1 MNKKFLSAILFGA
14 LMVSSTGT
22 FVSCKDYDDDIDNIN
37 KELTDIKSKLSD
49 LESKVTTGGA
59 YVTKIESVEGGLK
72 VSVSDGTSYNL
83 TIAGTPAGST
93 VVIDKTTGEISIDG
107 TPTGFFATTGTTPQG
122 ESTAPYVKDGFW
134 YFYDDAT
141 KAFVK
146 SEYKASGNAWAVQ
159 KGDSVVLH
167 IPNEAGVMQEITLP
181 TSSSAL
187 TALNA
192 TSSNWTSGKNIAWSK
207 AGADVTWAG
216 KKGNVTAGQL
226 LISQLGSETATVT
239 PASYDLGAQTLTLV
253 DIDGKTAPVTVT
265 ATAAEGDYVTDR
277 AASPSGKWNL
287 AIAMTDEVTAD
298 NIATA
303 FTKKVNGVDKN
314 VKYALAV
321 NGTVMTGYEYV
332 IDTQTVNESKTNTAY
347 NKDQID
353 LASKNVALGTST
365 LSLNAATAAQA
376 YDSYLTFEGASK
388 TLAEA
393 KGITVDGMNITVP
406 ATAAAAATPGL
417 SVTVNILDITGK
429 IAKNNVALTIAGA
442 SVSETETVAPVSIK
456 ISTVNSFSVDL
467 GTIFT
472 NLDANIAQNADATKT
487 TVTTADGNFF
497 ALTSTTAANGLF
509 NVAGNDKIAFK
520 KADGSAAT
528 IAERNATKAVITLK
542 MDGGTGSSYVSAAKD
557 IANIYG
563 TFNLTLTL
571 KDKQGN
577 ELKKVI
583 VPVTVSKPE
592 FDDYY
597 TANQYAGWN
606 EGVLSSVIDN
616 SGNTPAF
623 TMPTNLYTI
632 NKKADGTTGMTDA
645 QPDYVYTYK
654 KAAVDIDN
662 SEVKEAASITFDD
675 VVKDGFLKTT
685 DYKVKASK
693 EVVTVNALTNGGS
706 AEDNKISVSKEFTMK
721 LAPAFNKAKLVYY
734 TNGVAG
740 TVAAVN
746 ADGIIAPL
754 TGDGTANKPKNG
766 LALQYGDEEIAVS
779 ATAIPASE
787 SDDHKLGGYK
797 VTTGSAAT
805 GAVVVGFAKSAE
817 SAGTGVNLETGD
829 TGVKITGLNAGQG
842 GELVVTFTDYAGI
855 KTQATIEYKK

>member
-1 MNKKFLSAILFGA
+1 
-14 LMVSSTGT
+14 MVSSTGT

-192 TSSNWTSGKNIAWSK
+192 TPSNWTSGKNIAWSK

-216 KKGNVTAGQL
+216 KKGNVAAGQL
-226 LISQLGSETATVT
+226 LIGQLGSETATVT
-239 PASYDLGAQTLTLV
+239 PASYDLGAQELTLV

-347 NKDQID
+347 NKANIG
-353 LASKNVALGTST
+353 LASANVALGTST

-406 ATAAAAATPGL
+406 ATAAATPGL

-429 IAKNNVALTIAGA
+429 IAKKDVVLTIAGA

-497 ALTSTTAANGLF
+497 ALTSATSIGDGLYKVAENTA
-509 NVAGNDKIAFK
+509 IAFK
-520 KADGSAAT
+520 KADGGAAT
-528 IAERNATKAVITLK
+528 IAARNAIKAVITLNY
-542 MDGGTGSSYVSAAKD
+542 TGSKYTTAAKD
-557 IANIYG
+557 LANIYG

-571 KDKQGN
+571 KDAQGN

-606 EGVLSSVIDN
+606 EGILSSVIDN
-616 SGNTPAF
+616 SGNSPAF

-632 NKKADGTTGMTDA
+632 NKKADGTGMTDA
-645 QPDYVYTYK
+645 QPGYTYTYK
-654 KAAVDIDN
+654 KAAVDN
-662 SEVKEAASITFDD
+662 SEVKEAASITFTD

-685 DYKVKASK
+685 DYKVKANK
-693 EVVTVNALTNGGS
+693 KVVTVNALTGASN
-706 AEDNKISVSKEFTMK
+706 AAADNTISVSKEFTMK

-746 ADGIIAPL
+746 ADGIIAAL
-754 TGDGTANKPKNG
+754 TEDKTANKPKNG

-779 ATAIPASE
+779 TTAIPASA
-787 SDDHKLGGYK
+787 SASNKLGGYQ
-797 VTTGSAAT
+797 VSTADAT
-805 GAVVVGFAKSAE
+805 SGATIKVGFAKSAE
-817 SAGTGVNLETGD
+817 SAGGSVTLEAGD

>member
-192 TSSNWTSGKNIAWSK
+192 TPSNWTSGKNIAWSK

-216 KKGNVTAGQL
+216 KKGNVAAGQL
-226 LISQLGSETATVT
+226 LIGQLGSETATVT
-239 PASYDLGAQTLTLV
+239 PASYDLGAQELTLV

-347 NKDQID
+347 NKANIG
-353 LASKNVALGTST
+353 LASANVALGTST

-406 ATAAAAATPGL
+406 ATAAATPGL

-429 IAKNNVALTIAGA
+429 IAKKDVVLTIAGA

-497 ALTSTTAANGLF
+497 ALTSATSIGDGLYKVAENTA
-509 NVAGNDKIAFK
+509 IAFK
-520 KADGSAAT
+520 KADGGAAT
-528 IAERNATKAVITLK
+528 IAARNAIKAVITLNY
-542 MDGGTGSSYVSAAKD
+542 TGSKYTTAAKD
-557 IANIYG
+557 LANIYG

-571 KDKQGN
+571 KDAQGN

-606 EGVLSSVIDN
+606 EGILSSVIDN
-616 SGNTPAF
+616 SGNSPAF

-632 NKKADGTTGMTDA
+632 NKKADGTGMTDA
-645 QPDYVYTYK
+645 QPGYTYTYK
-654 KAAVDIDN
+654 KAAVDN
-662 SEVKEAASITFDD
+662 SEVKEAASITFTD

-685 DYKVKASK
+685 DYKVKANK
-693 EVVTVNALTNGGS
+693 EVVTVNALTGASN
-706 AEDNKISVSKEFTMK
+706 AEADNTISVSKEFTMK

-746 ADGIIAPL
+746 ADGIIAAL
-754 TGDGTANKPKNG
+754 TEDKTANKPKNG

-779 ATAIPASE
+779 TTAIPASA
-787 SDDHKLGGYK
+787 SASNKLGGYQ
-797 VTTGSAAT
+797 VSTADAT
-805 GAVVVGFAKSAE
+805 SGATIKVGFAKSAE
-817 SAGTGVNLETGD
+817 SAGGSVTLEAGD

>member
-1 MNKKFLSAILFGA
+1 
-14 LMVSSTGT
+14 MVSSTGT

-192 TSSNWTSGKNIAWSK
+192 TPSNWTSGKNIAWSK

-216 KKGNVTAGQL
+216 KKGNVAAGQL
-226 LISQLGSETATVT
+226 LIGQLGSETATVT
-239 PASYDLGAQTLTLV
+239 PASYDLGAQELTLV

-347 NKDQID
+347 NKANIG
-353 LASKNVALGTST
+353 LASANVALGTST

-406 ATAAAAATPGL
+406 ATAAATPGL

-429 IAKNNVALTIAGA
+429 IAKKDVVLTIAGA

-497 ALTSTTAANGLF
+497 ALTSATSIGDGLYKVAENTA
-509 NVAGNDKIAFK
+509 IAFK
-520 KADGSAAT
+520 KADGGAAT
-528 IAERNATKAVITLK
+528 IAARNAIKAVITLNY
-542 MDGGTGSSYVSAAKD
+542 TGSKYTTAAKD
-557 IANIYG
+557 LANIYG

-571 KDKQGN
+571 KDAQGN

-606 EGVLSSVIDN
+606 EGILSSVIDN
-616 SGNTPAF
+616 SGNSPAF

-632 NKKADGTTGMTDA
+632 NKKADGTGMTDA
-645 QPDYVYTYK
+645 QPGYTYTYK
-654 KAAVDIDN
+654 KAAVDN
-662 SEVKEAASITFDD
+662 SEVKEAASITFTD

-685 DYKVKASK
+685 DYKVKANK
-693 EVVTVNALTNGGS
+693 EVVTVNALTGASN
-706 AEDNKISVSKEFTMK
+706 AAADNTISVSKEFTMK

-746 ADGIIAPL
+746 ADGIIAAL
-754 TGDGTANKPKNG
+754 TEDKTANKPKNG

-779 ATAIPASE
+779 TTAIPASA
-787 SDDHKLGGYK
+787 SASNKLGGYQ
-797 VTTGSAAT
+797 VSTANAT
-805 GAVVVGFAKSAE
+805 SGATIKVGFAKSAE
-817 SAGTGVNLETGD
+817 SAGGSVTLEAGD
-829 TGVKITGLNAGQG
+829 TGVKIIGLNAGQG

>member
-22 FVSCKDYDDDIDNIN
+22 FVSCKDYDDDIDEIN

-192 TSSNWTSGKNIAWSK
+192 TPSNWTSGKNIAWSK

-226 LISQLGSETATVT
+226 LIGQLGSETATVT

-347 NKDQID
+347 NKNQIG
-353 LASKNVALGTST
+353 LASANVALGTST

-406 ATAAAAATPGL
+406 ATAAATSGL

-429 IAKNNVALTIAGA
+429 IAKKDIILTIAGA

-497 ALTSTTAANGLF
+497 ALTSATSIGDGLYKVAENTA
-509 NVAGNDKIAFK
+509 IAFK
-520 KADGSAAT
+520 KADGGAAA
-528 IAERNATKAVITLK
+528 IAARNATKAVITLK

-616 SGNTPAF
+616 STQDAPAF
-623 TMPTNLYTI
+623 IMPTNLYTI

-645 QPDYVYTYK
+645 QPGYVYTYK
-654 KAAVDIDN
+654 KATVDN
-662 SEVKEAASITFDD
+662 SEVKEAASITFND

-685 DYKVKASK
+685 DYKVKASN

-706 AEDNKISVSKEFTMK
+706 AEDNGISVSKEFTMK

-779 ATAIPASE
+779 TTAIPTSASN
-787 SDDHKLGGYK
+787 DHKLGGYE

-805 GAVVVGFAKSAE
+805 GAVVVEFAKSAE
-817 SAGTGVNLETGD
+817 SAGTGVNLEAGD
-829 TGVKITGLNAGQG
+829 TGVKIIGLNAGQG

>member
-1 MNKKFLSAILFGA
+1 
-14 LMVSSTGT
+14 MVSSTGT

-192 TSSNWTSGKNIAWSK
+192 TPSNWTSGKNIAWSK

-226 LISQLGSETATVT
+226 LIGQLGSETATVT
-239 PASYDLGAQTLTLV
+239 PASYDLGAQELTLV

-347 NKDQID
+347 NKANIG
-353 LASKNVALGTST
+353 LASANVALGTST

-406 ATAAAAATPGL
+406 ATAAATPGL

-429 IAKNNVALTIAGA
+429 IAKKDVVLTIAGA

-497 ALTSTTAANGLF
+497 ALTSATSIGDGLYKVAENTA
-509 NVAGNDKIAFK
+509 IAFK
-520 KADGSAAT
+520 KADGGAAT
-528 IAERNATKAVITLK
+528 IAARNAIKAVITLNY
-542 MDGGTGSSYVSAAKD
+542 TGSKYTTAAKD
-557 IANIYG
+557 LANIYG

-606 EGVLSSVIDN
+606 EGILSSVIDN
-616 SGNTPAF
+616 SGNSPAF

-632 NKKADGTTGMTDA
+632 NKKADGTGMTDA
-645 QPDYVYTYK
+645 QPGYTYTYK
-654 KAAVDIDN
+654 KAAVDN
-662 SEVKEAASITFDD
+662 SEVKEAASITFND

-685 DYKVKASK
+685 DYKVKASN
-693 EVVTVNALTNGGS
+693 EVVTVNALTGASN
-706 AEDNKISVSKEFTMK
+706 AAADNTISVSKEFTMK

-746 ADGIIAPL
+746 ADGIIAAL
-754 TGDGTANKPKNG
+754 TEDKTANKPKNG

-779 ATAIPASE
+779 TTAIPASA
-787 SDDHKLGGYK
+787 SASNKLGGYQ
-797 VTTGSAAT
+797 VSTADAT
-805 GAVVVGFAKSAE
+805 SGATIKVGFAKSAE
-817 SAGTGVNLETGD
+817 SAGGSVTLEAGD

>member
-1 MNKKFLSAILFGA
+1 
-14 LMVSSTGT
+14 MVSSTGT

-192 TSSNWTSGKNIAWSK
+192 TPSNWTSGKNIAWSK

-216 KKGNVTAGQL
+216 KKGNVAAGQL
-226 LISQLGSETATVT
+226 LIGQLGSETATVT
-239 PASYDLGAQTLTLV
+239 PASYDLGAQELTLV

-347 NKDQID
+347 NKANIG
-353 LASKNVALGTST
+353 LASANVALGTST

-406 ATAAAAATPGL
+406 ATAAATPGL

-429 IAKNNVALTIAGA
+429 IAKKDVVLTIAGA

-472 NLDANIAQNADATKT
+472 NLDENIAQNADTTKT

-497 ALTSTTAANGLF
+497 ALTSATSIGDGLYKVAENTA
-509 NVAGNDKIAFK
+509 IAFK
-520 KADGSAAT
+520 KADGGAAT
-528 IAERNATKAVITLK
+528 IAARNAIKAVITLNY
-542 MDGGTGSSYVSAAKD
+542 TGSKYTTAAKD
-557 IANIYG
+557 LANIYG

-571 KDKQGN
+571 KDAQGN

-606 EGVLSSVIDN
+606 EGILSSVIDN
-616 SGNTPAF
+616 SGNSPAF

-632 NKKADGTTGMTDA
+632 NKKADGTGMTDA
-645 QPDYVYTYK
+645 QPGYTYTYK
-654 KAAVDIDN
+654 KAAVDN
-662 SEVKEAASITFDD
+662 SEVKEAASITFTD

-685 DYKVKASK
+685 DYKVKANK
-693 EVVTVNALTNGGS
+693 EVVTVNALTGASN
-706 AEDNKISVSKEFTMK
+706 AAADNTISVSKEFTMK

-746 ADGIIAPL
+746 ADGIIAAL
-754 TGDGTANKPKNG
+754 TEDKTANKPKNG

-779 ATAIPASE
+779 TTAIPASA
-787 SDDHKLGGYK
+787 SASNKLGGYQ
-797 VTTGSAAT
+797 VSTADAT
-805 GAVVVGFAKSAE
+805 SGATIKVGFAKSAE
-817 SAGTGVNLETGD
+817 SAGGSVTLEAGD

>member
-192 TSSNWTSGKNIAWSK
+192 TPSNWTSGKNIAWSK

-226 LISQLGSETATVT
+226 LIGQLGSETATVT
-239 PASYDLGAQTLTLV
+239 PASYDLGAQELTLV

-347 NKDQID
+347 NKTNIG
-353 LASKNVALGTST
+353 LANANVALGTST

-388 TLAEA
+388 SLAEA

-406 ATAAAAATPGL
+406 ATAAATSGL

-429 IAKNNVALTIAGA
+429 IAKKDIILTIAGA

-509 NVAGNDKIAFK
+509 NVADNGKIAFK
-520 KADGSAAT
+520 KADGGAAS
-528 IAERNATKAVITLK
+528 IAARNATKAVITLNYA
-542 MDGGTGSSYVSAAKD
+542 GSKYTTAAKD
-557 IANIYG
+557 LANIYG

-571 KDKQGN
+571 KDAQGN

-616 SGNTPAF
+616 STQNTPAF

-632 NKKADGTTGMTDA
+632 NKKADGTGMTDA
-645 QPDYVYTYK
+645 QPGYTYTYK
-654 KAAVDIDN
+654 KADA
-662 SEVKEAASITFDD
+662 SEVKNVDAITFND
-675 VVKDGFLKTT
+675 VVKNGFLKTT
-685 DYKVKASK
+685 DYKVKANK
-693 EVVTVNALTNGGS
+693 EVVTVNALTGVSN
-706 AEDNKISVSKEFTMK
+706 AAADNTISVSKEFTMK

-746 ADGIIAPL
+746 ADGIIAAL

-779 ATAIPASE
+779 TTAIPASA
-787 SDDHKLGGYK
+787 SASNKLGGYQVSTADATSGATIK
-797 VTTGSAAT
+797 VE
-805 GAVVVGFAKSAE
+805 FAKSAE
-817 SAGTGVNLETGD
+817 SAGGSVNLESGN
-829 TGVKITGLNAGQG
+829 TGVKIADLNAGQG

>member
-192 TSSNWTSGKNIAWSK
+192 TPSNWTSGKNIAWSK

-216 KKGNVTAGQL
+216 KKGNVAAGQL
-226 LISQLGSETATVT
+226 LIGQLGSETATVT
-239 PASYDLGAQTLTLV
+239 PASYDLGAQELTLV

-347 NKDQID
+347 NKANIG
-353 LASKNVALGTST
+353 LASANVALGTST

-406 ATAAAAATPGL
+406 ATAAATPGL

-429 IAKNNVALTIAGA
+429 IAKKDVVLTIAGA

-497 ALTSTTAANGLF
+497 ALTSATSIGDGLYKVAENTA
-509 NVAGNDKIAFK
+509 IAFK
-520 KADGSAAT
+520 KADGGAAT
-528 IAERNATKAVITLK
+528 IAARNAIKAVITLNY
-542 MDGGTGSSYVSAAKD
+542 TGSKYTTAAKD
-557 IANIYG
+557 LANIYG

-571 KDKQGN
+571 KDAQGN

-606 EGVLSSVIDN
+606 EGILSSVIDN
-616 SGNTPAF
+616 SGNSPAF

-632 NKKADGTTGMTDA
+632 NKKADGTGMTDA
-645 QPDYVYTYK
+645 QPGYTYTYK
-654 KAAVDIDN
+654 KAAVDN
-662 SEVKEAASITFDD
+662 SEVKEAASITFTD

-685 DYKVKASK
+685 DYKVKANK
-693 EVVTVNALTNGGS
+693 EVVTVNALTGASN
-706 AEDNKISVSKEFTMK
+706 AAADNTISVSKEFTMK

-746 ADGIIAPL
+746 ADGIIAAL
-754 TGDGTANKPKNG
+754 TEDKTANKPKNG

-779 ATAIPASE
+779 TTAIPASA
-787 SDDHKLGGYK
+787 SASNKLGGYQ
-797 VTTGSAAT
+797 VSTADAT
-805 GAVVVGFAKSAE
+805 SGATIKVGFAKSAE
-817 SAGTGVNLETGD
+817 SAGGSGTLEAGD
-829 TGVKITGLNAGQG
+829 TGVKIIGLNAGQG

>member
-1 MNKKFLSAILFGA
+1 
-14 LMVSSTGT
+14 MVSSTGT
-22 FVSCKDYDDDIDNIN
+22 FVSCKDYDDDIDEIN

-226 LISQLGSETATVT
+226 LIGQLGSETATVT

-347 NKDQID
+347 NKNQIG
-353 LASKNVALGTST
+353 LASANVALGTST

-406 ATAAAAATPGL
+406 ATAAATSGL

-429 IAKNNVALTIAGA
+429 IAKKDIILTIAGA

-497 ALTSTTAANGLF
+497 ALTSATSIGDGLYKVAENTA
-509 NVAGNDKIAFK
+509 IAFK
-520 KADGSAAT
+520 KADGGAAA
-528 IAERNATKAVITLK
+528 IAARNATKAVITLK

-616 SGNTPAF
+616 STQDAPAF

-645 QPDYVYTYK
+645 QPGYVYTYK
-654 KAAVDIDN
+654 KAAVDN
-662 SEVKEAASITFDD
+662 SEVKEAASITFTD

-685 DYKVKASK
+685 DYKVKASN

-706 AEDNKISVSKEFTMK
+706 AEDNGISVSKEFTMK

-779 ATAIPASE
+779 TTAIPASA
-787 SDDHKLGGYK
+787 SASNKLGGYQ
-797 VTTGSAAT
+797 VSTADAT
-805 GAVVVGFAKSAE
+805 SGATIKVGFAKSAE
-817 SAGTGVNLETGD
+817 SAGGSVTLETSD
-829 TGVKITGLNAGQG
+829 TGVKIADLNAGQG

>member
-1 MNKKFLSAILFGA
+1 MI
-14 LMVSSTGT
+14 SSTGT

-192 TSSNWTSGKNIAWSK
+192 TPSNWTSGKNIAWSK

-216 KKGNVTAGQL
+216 KKGNVAAGQL
-226 LISQLGSETATVT
+226 LIGQLGSETATVT
-239 PASYDLGAQTLTLV
+239 PASYDLGAQELTLV

-347 NKDQID
+347 NKANIG
-353 LASKNVALGTST
+353 LASANVALGTST

-406 ATAAAAATPGL
+406 ATAAATPGL

-429 IAKNNVALTIAGA
+429 IAKKDVVLTIAGA

-497 ALTSTTAANGLF
+497 ALTSATSIGDGLYKVAENTA
-509 NVAGNDKIAFK
+509 IAFK
-520 KADGSAAT
+520 KADGGAAT
-528 IAERNATKAVITLK
+528 IAARNAIKAVITLNY
-542 MDGGTGSSYVSAAKD
+542 TGSKYTTAAKD
-557 IANIYG
+557 LANIYG

-571 KDKQGN
+571 KDAQGN

-606 EGVLSSVIDN
+606 EGILSSVIDN
-616 SGNTPAF
+616 SGNSPAF

-632 NKKADGTTGMTDA
+632 NKKADGTGMTDA
-645 QPDYVYTYK
+645 QPGYTYTYK
-654 KAAVDIDN
+654 KAAVDN
-662 SEVKEAASITFDD
+662 SEVKEAASITFTD

-685 DYKVKASK
+685 DYKVKANK
-693 EVVTVNALTNGGS
+693 EVVTVNALTGASN
-706 AEDNKISVSKEFTMK
+706 AAADNTISVSKEFTMK

-746 ADGIIAPL
+746 ADGIIAAL
-754 TGDGTANKPKNG
+754 TEDKTANKPKNG

-779 ATAIPASE
+779 TTAIPASA
-787 SDDHKLGGYK
+787 SASNKLGGYQ
-797 VTTGSAAT
+797 VSTADAT
-805 GAVVVGFAKSAE
+805 SGATIKVGFAKSAE
-817 SAGTGVNLETGD
+817 SAGGSVTLEAGD
-829 TGVKITGLNAGQG
+829 TGVKIIGLNAGQG

>member
-192 TSSNWTSGKNIAWSK
+192 TPSNWTSGKNIAWSK

-216 KKGNVTAGQL
+216 KKGNVAAGQL
-226 LISQLGSETATVT
+226 LIGQLGSETATVT
-239 PASYDLGAQTLTLV
+239 PASYDLGAQELTLV

-347 NKDQID
+347 NKANIG
-353 LASKNVALGTST
+353 LASANVALGTST

-406 ATAAAAATPGL
+406 ATAAATPGL

-429 IAKNNVALTIAGA
+429 IAKKDVVLTIAGA

-497 ALTSTTAANGLF
+497 ALTSATSIGDGLYKVAENTA
-509 NVAGNDKIAFK
+509 IAFK
-520 KADGSAAT
+520 KADGGAAT
-528 IAERNATKAVITLK
+528 IAARNAIKAVITLNY
-542 MDGGTGSSYVSAAKD
+542 TGSKYTTAAKD
-557 IANIYG
+557 LANIYG

-571 KDKQGN
+571 KDAQGN

-606 EGVLSSVIDN
+606 EGILSSVIDN
-616 SGNTPAF
+616 SGNSPAF

-632 NKKADGTTGMTDA
+632 NKKADGTGMTDA
-645 QPDYVYTYK
+645 QPGYTYTYK
-654 KAAVDIDN
+654 KAAVDN
-662 SEVKEAASITFDD
+662 SEVKEAASITFTD

-685 DYKVKASK
+685 DYKVKANK
-693 EVVTVNALTNGGS
+693 EVVIVNALTGASN
-706 AEDNKISVSKEFTMK
+706 AAADDTISVSKEFTMK

-746 ADGIIAPL
+746 ADGIIAAL
-754 TGDGTANKPKNG
+754 TEDKTANKPKNG

-779 ATAIPASE
+779 TTAIPASA
-787 SDDHKLGGYK
+787 SASNKLGGYQ
-797 VTTGSAAT
+797 VSTADAT
-805 GAVVVGFAKSAE
+805 SGATIKVGFAKSAE
-817 SAGTGVNLETGD
+817 SAGGSVTLEAGD

>member
-192 TSSNWTSGKNIAWSK
+192 TPSNWTSGKNIAWSK

-216 KKGNVTAGQL
+216 KKGNVAAGQL
-226 LISQLGSETATVT
+226 LIGQLGSETATVT
-239 PASYDLGAQTLTLV
+239 PASYDLGAQELTLV

-347 NKDQID
+347 NKANIG
-353 LASKNVALGTST
+353 LASANVALGTST

-406 ATAAAAATPGL
+406 ATAAATPGL

-429 IAKNNVALTIAGA
+429 IAKKDVVLTIAGA

-472 NLDANIAQNADATKT
+472 NLDANIAQNADTTKT

-497 ALTSTTAANGLF
+497 ALTSATSIGDGLYKVAENTA
-509 NVAGNDKIAFK
+509 IAFK
-520 KADGSAAT
+520 KADGGAAT
-528 IAERNATKAVITLK
+528 IAARNAIKAVITLNY
-542 MDGGTGSSYVSAAKD
+542 TGSKYTTAAKD
-557 IANIYG
+557 LANIYG

-571 KDKQGN
+571 KDAQGN

-606 EGVLSSVIDN
+606 EGILSSVIDN
-616 SGNTPAF
+616 SGNSPAF

-632 NKKADGTTGMTDA
+632 NKKADGTGMTDA
-645 QPDYVYTYK
+645 QPGYTYTYK
-654 KAAVDIDN
+654 KAAVDN
-662 SEVKEAASITFDD
+662 SEVKEAASITFTD

-685 DYKVKASK
+685 DYKVKANK
-693 EVVTVNALTNGGS
+693 EVVTVNALTGASN
-706 AEDNKISVSKEFTMK
+706 AAADDTISVSKEFTMK

-746 ADGIIAPL
+746 ADGIIAAL
-754 TGDGTANKPKNG
+754 TEDKTANKPKNG

-779 ATAIPASE
+779 TTAIPASA
-787 SDDHKLGGYK
+787 SASNKLGGYQ
-797 VTTGSAAT
+797 VSTADAT
-805 GAVVVGFAKSAE
+805 SGATIKVGFAKSAE
-817 SAGTGVNLETGD
+817 SAGGSVTLEAGD

>member
-192 TSSNWTSGKNIAWSK
+192 TPSNWTSGKNIAWSK

-216 KKGNVTAGQL
+216 KKGNVAAGQL
-226 LISQLGSETATVT
+226 LIGQLGSETATVT
-239 PASYDLGAQTLTLV
+239 PASYDLGAQELTLV

-347 NKDQID
+347 NKANIG
-353 LASKNVALGTST
+353 LASANVALGTST

-406 ATAAAAATPGL
+406 ATAAATPGL

-429 IAKNNVALTIAGA
+429 IAKKDVVLTIAGA

-497 ALTSTTAANGLF
+497 ALTSATSIGDGLYKVAENTA
-509 NVAGNDKIAFK
+509 IAFK
-520 KADGSAAT
+520 KADGGAAT
-528 IAERNATKAVITLK
+528 IAARNAIKAVITLNY
-542 MDGGTGSSYVSAAKD
+542 TGSKYTTAAKD
-557 IANIYG
+557 LANIYG

-571 KDKQGN
+571 KDAQGN

-606 EGVLSSVIDN
+606 EGILSSVIDN
-616 SGNTPAF
+616 SGNSPAF

-632 NKKADGTTGMTDA
+632 NKKADGTGMTDA
-645 QPDYVYTYK
+645 QPGYTYTYK
-654 KAAVDIDN
+654 KAAVDN
-662 SEVKEAASITFDD
+662 SEVKEAASITFTD

-685 DYKVKASK
+685 DYKVKANK
-693 EVVTVNALTNGGS
+693 EVVTVNALTGASN
-706 AEDNKISVSKEFTMK
+706 AAADNTISVSKEFTMK

-746 ADGIIAPL
+746 ADGIIAAL
-754 TGDGTANKPKNG
+754 TEDKTANKPKNG

-779 ATAIPASE
+779 TTAIPASA
-787 SDDHKLGGYK
+787 SASNKLGGYQ
-797 VTTGSAAT
+797 VSTADAT
-805 GAVVVGFAKSAE
+805 SGATIKVGFAKSAE
-817 SAGTGVNLETGD
+817 SAGSSVTLEAGD
-829 TGVKITGLNAGQG
+829 TGVKIIGLNAGQG

>member
-192 TSSNWTSGKNIAWSK
+192 TPSNWTSGKNIAWSK

-216 KKGNVTAGQL
+216 KKGNVAAGQL
-226 LISQLGSETATVT
+226 LIGQLGSETATVT
-239 PASYDLGAQTLTLV
+239 PASYDLGAQELTLV

-347 NKDQID
+347 NKANIG
-353 LASKNVALGTST
+353 LASANVALGTST

-406 ATAAAAATPGL
+406 ATAAATPGL

-429 IAKNNVALTIAGA
+429 IAKKDVVLTIAGA

-497 ALTSTTAANGLF
+497 ALTSATSIGDGLYKVAENTA
-509 NVAGNDKIAFK
+509 IAFK
-520 KADGSAAT
+520 KADGGAAT
-528 IAERNATKAVITLK
+528 IAARNAIKAVITLNY
-542 MDGGTGSSYVSAAKD
+542 TGSKYTTAAKD
-557 IANIYG
+557 LANIYG

-571 KDKQGN
+571 KDAQGN

-606 EGVLSSVIDN
+606 EGILSSVIDN
-616 SGNTPAF
+616 SGNSPAF

-632 NKKADGTTGMTDA
+632 NKKADGTGMTDA
-645 QPDYVYTYK
+645 QPGYTYTYK
-654 KAAVDIDN
+654 KAAVDN
-662 SEVKEAASITFDD
+662 SEVKEAASITFTD

-685 DYKVKASK
+685 DYKVKANK
-693 EVVTVNALTNGGS
+693 EVVTVNALTGASN
-706 AEDNKISVSKEFTMK
+706 AAADNTISVSKEFTMK

-746 ADGIIAPL
+746 ADGIIAAL
-754 TGDGTANKPKNG
+754 TEDKTANKPKNG

-779 ATAIPASE
+779 TTAIPASA
-787 SDDHKLGGYK
+787 SASNKLGGYQ
-797 VTTGSAAT
+797 VSTADAT
-805 GAVVVGFAKSAE
+805 SGATIKVGFAKSAE
-817 SAGTGVNLETGD
+817 SAVGSVTLEAGD

>member
-192 TSSNWTSGKNIAWSK
+192 TPSNWTSGKNIAWSK

-216 KKGNVTAGQL
+216 KKGNVAAGQL
-226 LISQLGSETATVT
+226 LIGQLGSETATVT
-239 PASYDLGAQTLTLV
+239 PASYDLGAQELTLV

-347 NKDQID
+347 NKANIG
-353 LASKNVALGTST
+353 LASANVALGTST

-406 ATAAAAATPGL
+406 ATAAATPGL

-429 IAKNNVALTIAGA
+429 IAKKDVVLTIAGA

-497 ALTSTTAANGLF
+497 ALTSATSIGDGLYKVAENTA
-509 NVAGNDKIAFK
+509 IAFK
-520 KADGSAAT
+520 KADGGAAT
-528 IAERNATKAVITLK
+528 IAARNAIKAVITLNY
-542 MDGGTGSSYVSAAKD
+542 TGSKYTTAAKD
-557 IANIYG
+557 LANIYG

-571 KDKQGN
+571 KDAQGN

-606 EGVLSSVIDN
+606 EGILSSVIDN
-616 SGNTPAF
+616 SGNSPAF

-632 NKKADGTTGMTDA
+632 NKKADGTGMTDA
-645 QPDYVYTYK
+645 QPGYTYTYK
-654 KAAVDIDN
+654 KAAVDN
-662 SEVKEAASITFDD
+662 SEVKEAASITFTD

-685 DYKVKASK
+685 DYKVKANK
-693 EVVTVNALTNGGS
+693 EVVTVNALTGASN
-706 AEDNKISVSKEFTMK
+706 AAADNTISVSKEFTMK

-746 ADGIIAPL
+746 ADGIIAAL
-754 TGDGTANKPKNG
+754 TEDKTANKPKNG

-779 ATAIPASE
+779 TTAIPASA
-787 SDDHKLGGYK
+787 SASNKLGGYQ
-797 VTTGSAAT
+797 VSTAGAT
-805 GAVVVGFAKSAE
+805 SGATIKVGFAKSAE
-817 SAGTGVNLETGD
+817 SAGGSVTLEAGD

>member
-192 TSSNWTSGKNIAWSK
+192 TPSNWTSGKNIAWSK

-216 KKGNVTAGQL
+216 KKGNVAAGQL
-226 LISQLGSETATVT
+226 LIGQLGSETATVT
-239 PASYDLGAQTLTLV
+239 PASYDLGAQELTLV

-347 NKDQID
+347 NKANIG
-353 LASKNVALGTST
+353 LASANVALGTST

-406 ATAAAAATPGL
+406 ATAAATPGL

-429 IAKNNVALTIAGA
+429 IAKKDVVLTIAGA

-472 NLDANIAQNADATKT
+472 NLDANIAQNAVATKT

-497 ALTSTTAANGLF
+497 ALTSATSIGDGLYKVAENTA
-509 NVAGNDKIAFK
+509 IAFK
-520 KADGSAAT
+520 KADGGAAT
-528 IAERNATKAVITLK
+528 IAARNAIKAVITLNY
-542 MDGGTGSSYVSAAKD
+542 TGSKYTTAAKD
-557 IANIYG
+557 LANIYG

-571 KDKQGN
+571 KDAQGN

-606 EGVLSSVIDN
+606 EGILSSVIDN
-616 SGNTPAF
+616 SGNSPAF

-632 NKKADGTTGMTDA
+632 NKKADGTGMTDA
-645 QPDYVYTYK
+645 QPGYTYTYK
-654 KAAVDIDN
+654 KAAVDN
-662 SEVKEAASITFDD
+662 SEVKEAASITFTD

-685 DYKVKASK
+685 DYKVKANK
-693 EVVTVNALTNGGS
+693 EVVTVNALTGASN
-706 AEDNKISVSKEFTMK
+706 AAADNTISVSKEFTMK

-746 ADGIIAPL
+746 ADGIIAAL
-754 TGDGTANKPKNG
+754 TEDKTANKPKNG

-779 ATAIPASE
+779 TTAIPASA
-787 SDDHKLGGYK
+787 SASNKLGGYQ
-797 VTTGSAAT
+797 VSTADAT
-805 GAVVVGFAKSAE
+805 SGATIKVGFAKSAE
-817 SAGTGVNLETGD
+817 SAGGSVTLEAGD

>member
-1 MNKKFLSAILFGA
+1 
-14 LMVSSTGT
+14 MVSSTGT
-22 FVSCKDYDDDIDNIN
+22 FVSCKDYDDDIDEIN

-192 TSSNWTSGKNIAWSK
+192 TPSNWTSDKNIAWSK

-216 KKGNVTAGQL
+216 KKGNVAAGQL
-226 LISQLGSETATVT
+226 LIGQLGSETATVT
-239 PASYDLGAQTLTLV
+239 PASYDLGAQELTLV

-347 NKDQID
+347 NKANIG
-353 LASKNVALGTST
+353 LASANVALGTST

-406 ATAAAAATPGL
+406 ATAAATPGL

-429 IAKNNVALTIAGA
+429 IAKKDVVLTIAGA

-472 NLDANIAQNADATKT
+472 NLDANIAQNADTTKT

-497 ALTSTTAANGLF
+497 ALTSATSIGDGLYKVAENTA
-509 NVAGNDKIAFK
+509 IAFK
-520 KADGSAAT
+520 KADGGAAT
-528 IAERNATKAVITLK
+528 IAARNAIKAVITLNY
-542 MDGGTGSSYVSAAKD
+542 TGSKYTTAAKD
-557 IANIYG
+557 LANIYG

-571 KDKQGN
+571 KDAQGN

-606 EGVLSSVIDN
+606 EGILSSVIDN
-616 SGNTPAF
+616 STQNAPAF

-645 QPDYVYTYK
+645 QPDYTYTYK
-654 KAAVDIDN
+654 KTDN
-662 SEVKEAASITFDD
+662 SEANNVTSITFTD

-685 DYKVKASK
+685 DYKVKASN
-693 EVVTVNALTNGGS
+693 EVVTVNALTNDGR
-706 AEDNKISVSKEFTMK
+706 AEDNGISVSKEFTMK

-779 ATAIPASE
+779 ATAIPASA
-787 SDDHKLGGYK
+787 SNDHKLGGYE

-829 TGVKITGLNAGQG
+829 TGVKIAGLNAGQG

>member
-1 MNKKFLSAILFGA
+1 
-14 LMVSSTGT
+14 MVSSTGT

-192 TSSNWTSGKNIAWSK
+192 TPSNWTSGKNIAWSK

-216 KKGNVTAGQL
+216 KKGNVAAGQL
-226 LISQLGSETATVT
+226 LIGQLGSETATVT
-239 PASYDLGAQTLTLV
+239 PASYDLGAQELTLV

-347 NKDQID
+347 NKANIG
-353 LASKNVALGTST
+353 LASANVALGTST

-406 ATAAAAATPGL
+406 ATAAATPGL

-429 IAKNNVALTIAGA
+429 IAKKDVVLTIAGA

-497 ALTSTTAANGLF
+497 ALTSATSIGDGLYKVAENTA
-509 NVAGNDKIAFK
+509 IAFK
-520 KADGSAAT
+520 KADGGAAT
-528 IAERNATKAVITLK
+528 IAARNAIKAVITLNY
-542 MDGGTGSSYVSAAKD
+542 TGSKYTTAAKD
-557 IANIYG
+557 LANIYG

-571 KDKQGN
+571 KDAQGN

-606 EGVLSSVIDN
+606 EGILSSVIDN
-616 SGNTPAF
+616 SGNSPAF

-632 NKKADGTTGMTDA
+632 NKKADGTGMTDA
-645 QPDYVYTYK
+645 QPGYTYTYK
-654 KAAVDIDN
+654 KAAVDN
-662 SEVKEAASITFDD
+662 SEVKEAASITFTD

-685 DYKVKASK
+685 DYKVKANK
-693 EVVTVNALTNGGS
+693 EVVTVNALTGASN
-706 AEDNKISVSKEFTMK
+706 AEADNTISVSKEFTMK

-746 ADGIIAPL
+746 ADGIIAAL
-754 TGDGTANKPKNG
+754 TEDKTANKPKNG

-779 ATAIPASE
+779 TTAIPASA
-787 SDDHKLGGYK
+787 SASNKLGGYQ
-797 VTTGSAAT
+797 VSTADAT
-805 GAVVVGFAKSAE
+805 SGATIKVGFAKSAE
-817 SAGTGVNLETGD
+817 SAGGSVTLEAGD

>member
-192 TSSNWTSGKNIAWSK
+192 TPSNWTSGKNIAWSK

-216 KKGNVTAGQL
+216 KKGNVAAGQL
-226 LISQLGSETATVT
+226 LIGQLGSETATVT
-239 PASYDLGAQTLTLV
+239 PASYDLGAQELTLV

-347 NKDQID
+347 NKANIG
-353 LASKNVALGTST
+353 LASANVALGTST

-406 ATAAAAATPGL
+406 ATAAATPGL

-429 IAKNNVALTIAGA
+429 IAKKDVVLTIAGA
-442 SVSETETVAPVSIK
+442 SETVAPVSIK

-472 NLDANIAQNADATKT
+472 NLDANIAQNADTTKT

-497 ALTSTTAANGLF
+497 ALTSATSIGDGLYKVAENTA
-509 NVAGNDKIAFK
+509 IAFK
-520 KADGSAAT
+520 KADGGAAT
-528 IAERNATKAVITLK
+528 IAARNAIKAVITLNY
-542 MDGGTGSSYVSAAKD
+542 TGSKYTTAAKD
-557 IANIYG
+557 LANIYG

-571 KDKQGN
+571 KDAQGN

-606 EGVLSSVIDN
+606 EGILSSVIDN
-616 SGNTPAF
+616 SGDSPAF

-632 NKKADGTTGMTDA
+632 NKKADGTGMTDA
-645 QPDYVYTYK
+645 QPGYTYTYK
-654 KAAVDIDN
+654 KAAVDN
-662 SEVKEAASITFDD
+662 SEVKEAASITFTD

-685 DYKVKASK
+685 DYKVKANK
-693 EVVTVNALTNGGS
+693 EVVTVNALTGASNAAADS
-706 AEDNKISVSKEFTMK
+706 TISVSKEFTMK

-746 ADGIIAPL
+746 ADGIIAAL
-754 TGDGTANKPKNG
+754 TEDKTANKPKNG

-779 ATAIPASE
+779 TTAIPASA
-787 SDDHKLGGYK
+787 SASNKLGGYQ
-797 VTTGSAAT
+797 VSTADAT
-805 GAVVVGFAKSAE
+805 SGATIKVGFAKSAE
-817 SAGTGVNLETGD
+817 SAGASVNLEAGD
-829 TGVKITGLNAGQG
+829 TGVKITDLNAGQG

>member
-22 FVSCKDYDDDIDNIN
+22 FVSCKDYYDDIDNIN

-192 TSSNWTSGKNIAWSK
+192 TPSNWTSGKNIAWSK

-216 KKGNVTAGQL
+216 KKGNVAAGQL
-226 LISQLGSETATVT
+226 LIGQLGSETATVT
-239 PASYDLGAQTLTLV
+239 PASYDLGAQELTLV

-347 NKDQID
+347 NKANIG
-353 LASKNVALGTST
+353 LASANVALGTST

-406 ATAAAAATPGL
+406 ATAAATPGL

-429 IAKNNVALTIAGA
+429 IAKKDVVLTIAGA

-497 ALTSTTAANGLF
+497 ALTSATSIGDGLYKVAENTA
-509 NVAGNDKIAFK
+509 IAFK
-520 KADGSAAT
+520 KADGGAAT
-528 IAERNATKAVITLK
+528 IAARNAIKAVITLNY
-542 MDGGTGSSYVSAAKD
+542 TGSKYTTAAKD
-557 IANIYG
+557 LANIYG

-571 KDKQGN
+571 KDAQGN

-606 EGVLSSVIDN
+606 EGILSSVIDN
-616 SGNTPAF
+616 SGNSPAF

-632 NKKADGTTGMTDA
+632 NKKADGTGMTDA
-645 QPDYVYTYK
+645 QPGYTYTYK
-654 KAAVDIDN
+654 KAAVDN
-662 SEVKEAASITFDD
+662 SEVKEAASITFTD

-685 DYKVKASK
+685 DYKVKANK
-693 EVVTVNALTNGGS
+693 EVVTVNALTGASN
-706 AEDNKISVSKEFTMK
+706 AAADNTISVSKEFTMK

-746 ADGIIAPL
+746 ADGIIAAL
-754 TGDGTANKPKNG
+754 TEDKTANKPKNG

-779 ATAIPASE
+779 TTAIPASA
-787 SDDHKLGGYK
+787 SASNKLGGYQ
-797 VTTGSAAT
+797 VSTADAT
-805 GAVVVGFAKSAE
+805 SGATIKVGFAKSAE
-817 SAGTGVNLETGD
+817 SAGGSVTLEAGD
-829 TGVKITGLNAGQG
+829 TGVKIIGLNAGQG

>member
-1 MNKKFLSAILFGA
+1 
-14 LMVSSTGT
+14 MVSSTGT

-192 TSSNWTSGKNIAWSK
+192 TPNNWTSGKNIAWSK

-226 LISQLGSETATVT
+226 LIGQLGSETATVT
-239 PASYDLGAQTLTLV
+239 PASYDLGAQELTLV

-347 NKDQID
+347 NKNQIG
-353 LASKNVALGTST
+353 LASANVALGTST
-365 LSLNAATAAQA
+365 LSLNAATSQ
-376 YDSYLTFEGASK
+376 LR
-388 TLAEA
+388 L
-393 KGITVDGMNITVP
+393 M
-406 ATAAAAATPGL
+406 
-417 SVTVNILDITGK
+417 ILI
-429 IAKNNVALTIAGA
+429 
-442 SVSETETVAPVSIK
+442 
-456 ISTVNSFSVDL
+456 
-467 GTIFT
+467 
-472 NLDANIAQNADATKT
+472 
-487 TVTTADGNFF
+487 
-497 ALTSTTAANGLF
+497 
-509 NVAGNDKIAFK
+509 
-520 KADGSAAT
+520 
-528 IAERNATKAVITLK
+528 
-542 MDGGTGSSYVSAAKD
+542 
-557 IANIYG
+557 
-563 TFNLTLTL
+563 
-571 KDKQGN
+571 
-577 ELKKVI
+577 
-583 VPVTVSKPE
+583 
-592 FDDYY
+592 
-597 TANQYAGWN
+597 
-606 EGVLSSVIDN
+606 
-616 SGNTPAF
+616 
-623 TMPTNLYTI
+623 
-632 NKKADGTTGMTDA
+632 
-645 QPDYVYTYK
+645 
-654 KAAVDIDN
+654 
-662 SEVKEAASITFDD
+662 
-675 VVKDGFLKTT
+675 
-685 DYKVKASK
+685 
-693 EVVTVNALTNGGS
+693 
-706 AEDNKISVSKEFTMK
+706 
-721 LAPAFNKAKLVYY
+721 
-734 TNGVAG
+734 
-740 TVAAVN
+740 
-746 ADGIIAPL
+746 
-754 TGDGTANKPKNG
+754 
-766 LALQYGDEEIAVS
+766 
-779 ATAIPASE
+779 
-787 SDDHKLGGYK
+787 
-797 VTTGSAAT
+797 
-805 GAVVVGFAKSAE
+805 
-817 SAGTGVNLETGD
+817 
-829 TGVKITGLNAGQG
+829 
-842 GELVVTFTDYAGI
+842 
-855 KTQATIEYKK
+855 

>member
-1 MNKKFLSAILFGA
+1 
-14 LMVSSTGT
+14 MVSSTGT

-192 TSSNWTSGKNIAWSK
+192 TPSKWTSGKNIAWSK

-216 KKGNVTAGQL
+216 KKGNVAAGQL
-226 LISQLGSETATVT
+226 LIGQLGSETATVT
-239 PASYDLGAQTLTLV
+239 PASYDLGAQELTLV

-347 NKDQID
+347 NKANIG
-353 LASKNVALGTST
+353 LASANVALGTST

-388 TLAEA
+388 SLAEA

-406 ATAAAAATPGL
+406 ATAAATPGL

-429 IAKNNVALTIAGA
+429 IAKNNVALTIAGT

-520 KADGSAAT
+520 QADGGAAS
-528 IAERNATKAVITLK
+528 IAARNATKAVITLNYA
-542 MDGGTGSSYVSAAKD
+542 GSKYTTAAKD
-557 IANIYG
+557 LANIYG

-654 KAAVDIDN
+654 KAAVNN
-662 SEVKEAASITFDD
+662 SEVKEAASITFND

-685 DYKVKASK
+685 DYKVKASN

-706 AEDNKISVSKEFTMK
+706 AEDNEISVSKEFTMK

-779 ATAIPASE
+779 TTAIPASA

>member
-1 MNKKFLSAILFGA
+1 
-14 LMVSSTGT
+14 MVSSTGT
-22 FVSCKDYDDDIDNIN
+22 FVSCKDYDDDIDEIN

-192 TSSNWTSGKNIAWSK
+192 TPSKWTSGKNIAWSK

-216 KKGNVTAGQL
+216 KKGNVAAGQL
-226 LISQLGSETATVT
+226 LIGQLGSETATVT
-239 PASYDLGAQTLTLV
+239 PASYDLGAQELTLV

-303 FTKKVNGVDKN
+303 FTKKVKGVDKN

-347 NKDQID
+347 NKAQID

-406 ATAAAAATPGL
+406 ATAAATSGL

-429 IAKNNVALTIAGA
+429 IAKKDIILTIAGA

-497 ALTSTTAANGLF
+497 ALTSATSIGDGLYKVAENTA
-509 NVAGNDKIAFK
+509 IAFK
-520 KADGSAAT
+520 KADGGAAT
-528 IAERNATKAVITLK
+528 IAARNATKAVITLNYA
-542 MDGGTGSSYVSAAKD
+542 SSKYTTAAKD
-557 IANIYG
+557 LANIYG

-571 KDKQGN
+571 KDAQGN

-583 VPVTVSKPE
+583 VPVTVSKPD

-606 EGVLSSVIDN
+606 EGILSSVIDN
-616 SGNTPAF
+616 STQNAPAF

-645 QPDYVYTYK
+645 QPDYTYTYK
-654 KAAVDIDN
+654 KTDN
-662 SEVKEAASITFDD
+662 SEANNVTSITFTD

-685 DYKVKASK
+685 DYKVKASN
-693 EVVTVNALTNGGS
+693 EVVTVNAFTNDGS
-706 AEDNKISVSKEFTMK
+706 AEDNGISVSKEFTMK

-779 ATAIPASE
+779 ATAIPASA
-787 SDDHKLGGYK
+787 SNDHKLGGYE

-829 TGVKITGLNAGQG
+829 TGVKIAGLNAGQG

>member
-1 MNKKFLSAILFGA
+1 
-14 LMVSSTGT
+14 MVSSTGT

-122 ESTAPYVKDGFW
+122 ESTSPYVKDGFW

-192 TSSNWTSGKNIAWSK
+192 TPSNWTSGKNIAWSK

-216 KKGNVTAGQL
+216 KKGNVAAGQL
-226 LISQLGSETATVT
+226 LIGQLGSETATVT
-239 PASYDLGAQTLTLV
+239 PASYDLGAQELTLV

-347 NKDQID
+347 NKANIG
-353 LASKNVALGTST
+353 LASANVALGTST

-406 ATAAAAATPGL
+406 ATAAATPGL

-429 IAKNNVALTIAGA
+429 IAKKDVVLIAGA

-497 ALTSTTAANGLF
+497 ALTSATSIGDGLYKVAENTA
-509 NVAGNDKIAFK
+509 IAFK
-520 KADGSAAT
+520 KADGGAAT
-528 IAERNATKAVITLK
+528 IAARNAIKAVITLNY
-542 MDGGTGSSYVSAAKD
+542 TGSKYTTAAKD
-557 IANIYG
+557 LANIYG

-571 KDKQGN
+571 KDAQGN

-606 EGVLSSVIDN
+606 EGILSSVIDN
-616 SGNTPAF
+616 SGNSPAF

-632 NKKADGTTGMTDA
+632 NKKADGTGMTDA
-645 QPDYVYTYK
+645 QPGYTYTYK
-654 KAAVDIDN
+654 KAAVDN
-662 SEVKEAASITFDD
+662 SEVKEAASITFTD

-685 DYKVKASK
+685 DYKVKANK
-693 EVVTVNALTNGGS
+693 EVVTVNALTGASN
-706 AEDNKISVSKEFTMK
+706 AAADNTISVSKEFTMK

-746 ADGIIAPL
+746 ADGIIAAL
-754 TGDGTANKPKNG
+754 TEDKTANKPKNG

-779 ATAIPASE
+779 TTAIPASA
-787 SDDHKLGGYK
+787 SASNKLGGYQ
-797 VTTGSAAT
+797 VSTADAT
-805 GAVVVGFAKSAE
+805 SGATIKVGFAKSAE
-817 SAGTGVNLETGD
+817 SAGGSVTLEAGD

>member
-226 LISQLGSETATVT
+226 LIGQLGSETATVT

-406 ATAAAAATPGL
+406 ATAAATPGL

-497 ALTSTTAANGLF
+497 ALTSTTAANGLL

>member
-192 TSSNWTSGKNIAWSK
+192 TPSNWTSGKNIAWSK

-216 KKGNVTAGQL
+216 KKGNVAAGQL
-226 LISQLGSETATVT
+226 LIGQLGSETATVT
-239 PASYDLGAQTLTLV
+239 PASYDLGAQELTLV

-347 NKDQID
+347 NKANIG
-353 LASKNVALGTST
+353 LASANVALGTST

-406 ATAAAAATPGL
+406 ATAAATPGL

-429 IAKNNVALTIAGA
+429 IAKKDVVLTIAGA

-456 ISTVNSFSVDL
+456 ISIVNSFSVDL

-497 ALTSTTAANGLF
+497 ALTSATSIGDGLYKVAENTA
-509 NVAGNDKIAFK
+509 IAFK
-520 KADGSAAT
+520 KADGGAAT
-528 IAERNATKAVITLK
+528 IAARNAIKAVITLNY
-542 MDGGTGSSYVSAAKD
+542 TGSKYTTAAKD
-557 IANIYG
+557 LANIYG

-571 KDKQGN
+571 KDAQGN

-606 EGVLSSVIDN
+606 EGILSSVIDN
-616 SGNTPAF
+616 SGNSPAF

-632 NKKADGTTGMTDA
+632 NKKADGTGMTDA
-645 QPDYVYTYK
+645 QPGYTYTYK
-654 KAAVDIDN
+654 KAAVDN
-662 SEVKEAASITFDD
+662 SEVKEAASITFTD

-685 DYKVKASK
+685 DYKVKANK
-693 EVVTVNALTNGGS
+693 EVVTVNALTGASN
-706 AEDNKISVSKEFTMK
+706 AAADNTISVSKEFTMK

-746 ADGIIAPL
+746 ADGIIAAL
-754 TGDGTANKPKNG
+754 TEDKTANKPKNG

-779 ATAIPASE
+779 TTAIPASA
-787 SDDHKLGGYK
+787 SASNKLGGYQ
-797 VTTGSAAT
+797 VSTADAT
-805 GAVVVGFAKSAE
+805 SGATIKVGFAKSAE
-817 SAGTGVNLETGD
+817 SAGGSVTLEAGD

>member
-1 MNKKFLSAILFGA
+1 
-14 LMVSSTGT
+14 MVSSTGT

-187 TALNA
+187 TALNVV
-192 TSSNWTSGKNIAWSK
+192 TPINWISGKNIAWSK

-226 LISQLGSETATVT
+226 LIGQLGSETATVT
-239 PASYDLGAQTLTLV
+239 PASYDLGAQELTLV

-347 NKDQID
+347 NKNQIG
-353 LASKNVALGTST
+353 LASANVALGTST

-388 TLAEA
+388 SLAEA

-406 ATAAAAATPGL
+406 ATAAATPGL

-429 IAKNNVALTIAGA
+429 IAKKEIALTIAGA

-520 KADGSAAT
+520 KADGGAAT
-528 IAERNATKAVITLK
+528 IAARNATKAVITLNYI
-542 MDGGTGSSYVSAAKD
+542 GSKYTTAAKD
-557 IANIYG
+557 LANIYG

-616 SGNTPAF
+616 STQDTPAF

-632 NKKADGTTGMTDA
+632 NKKADGTGMTDA
-645 QPDYVYTYK
+645 QPGYTYTYK
-654 KAAVDIDN
+654 KADA
-662 SEVKEAASITFDD
+662 SEVKNVDAITFTDI
-675 VVKDGFLKTT
+675 VKDGFLKTT
-685 DYKVKASK
+685 DYKVKASN
-693 EVVTVNALTNGGS
+693 EVVTVNALTNDGS
-706 AEDNKISVSKEFTMK
+706 AENNTISVSKEFTMK

-746 ADGIIAPL
+746 ADGIIVAL
-754 TGDGTANKPKNG
+754 TGDEIANKPKNG

-779 ATAIPASE
+779 TTAIPTSA

-797 VTTGSAAT
+797 VTTGSTVT
-805 GAVVVGFAKSAE
+805 GAVVVEFAKSAE
-817 SAGTGVNLETGD
+817 SAGTGVNLEAGD

>member
-1 MNKKFLSAILFGA
+1 
-14 LMVSSTGT
+14 MVSSTGT
-22 FVSCKDYDDDIDNIN
+22 FVSCKDYDDDIDEIN

-192 TSSNWTSGKNIAWSK
+192 TPSNWTSGKNIAWSK

-216 KKGNVTAGQL
+216 KKGNVAAGQL
-226 LISQLGSETATVT
+226 LIGQLGSETATVA

-347 NKDQID
+347 NKNQIG
-353 LASKNVALGTST
+353 LASANVALGTST

-406 ATAAAAATPGL
+406 ATAAATPGL

-429 IAKNNVALTIAGA
+429 IAKKDVVLTIAGA

-497 ALTSTTAANGLF
+497 ALTSATSIGDGLYKVAENTA
-509 NVAGNDKIAFK
+509 IAFK
-520 KADGSAAT
+520 KADGGAAT
-528 IAERNATKAVITLK
+528 IAARNAIKAVITLNY
-542 MDGGTGSSYVSAAKD
+542 TGSKYTTAAKD
-557 IANIYG
+557 LANIYD

-571 KDKQGN
+571 KDAQGN

-606 EGVLSSVIDN
+606 EGILSSVIDN
-616 SGNTPAF
+616 SGNSPAF

-632 NKKADGTTGMTDA
+632 NKKADGTGMTDA
-645 QPDYVYTYK
+645 QPGYTYTYK
-654 KAAVDIDN
+654 KAAVDN
-662 SEVKEAASITFDD
+662 SEVKEAASITFTD

-685 DYKVKASK
+685 DYKVKANK
-693 EVVTVNALTNGGS
+693 EVVTVNALTGASN
-706 AEDNKISVSKEFTMK
+706 AAADNTISVSKEFTMK

-746 ADGIIAPL
+746 ADGIIAAL
-754 TGDGTANKPKNG
+754 TEDKTANKPKNG

-779 ATAIPASE
+779 TTAIPTSASN
-787 SDDHKLGGYK
+787 DHKLGGYE

-817 SAGTGVNLETGD
+817 SAGTGVNLEAD
-829 TGVKITGLNAGQG
+829 DIGVKITGLNAGQG

>member
-1 MNKKFLSAILFGA
+1 
-14 LMVSSTGT
+14 MVSSTGT
-22 FVSCKDYDDDIDNIN
+22 FVSCKDYDDDIDEIN

-192 TSSNWTSGKNIAWSK
+192 TPSKWTSGKNIAWSK

-216 KKGNVTAGQL
+216 KKGNVAAGQL
-226 LISQLGSETATVT
+226 LIGQLGSETATVT
-239 PASYDLGAQTLTLV
+239 PASYDLGAQELTLV

-347 NKDQID
+347 NKAQID

-406 ATAAAAATPGL
+406 ATAAATSGL

-429 IAKNNVALTIAGA
+429 IAKKDIILTIAGA

-497 ALTSTTAANGLF
+497 ALTSATSIGDGLYKVAENTA
-509 NVAGNDKIAFK
+509 IAFK
-520 KADGSAAT
+520 KADGGAAT
-528 IAERNATKAVITLK
+528 IAARNATKAVITLNYA
-542 MDGGTGSSYVSAAKD
+542 SSKYTTAAKD
-557 IANIYG
+557 LANIYG

-571 KDKQGN
+571 KDAQGN

-583 VPVTVSKPE
+583 VPVTVSKPD

-606 EGVLSSVIDN
+606 EGILSSVIDN
-616 SGNTPAF
+616 STQNAPAF

-645 QPDYVYTYK
+645 QLDYTYTYK
-654 KAAVDIDN
+654 KTDN
-662 SEVKEAASITFDD
+662 SEANNVTSITFTD

-685 DYKVKASK
+685 DYKVKASN
-693 EVVTVNALTNGGS
+693 EVVTVNALTNDGS
-706 AEDNKISVSKEFTMK
+706 AEDNGISVSKEFTMK

-779 ATAIPASE
+779 ATAIPASA
-787 SDDHKLGGYK
+787 SNDHKLGGYE

-829 TGVKITGLNAGQG
+829 TGVKIAGLNAGQG

>member
-1 MNKKFLSAILFGA
+1 
-14 LMVSSTGT
+14 MVSSTGT

-192 TSSNWTSGKNIAWSK
+192 TPSNWTSGKNIAWSK

-216 KKGNVTAGQL
+216 KKGNVAAGQL
-226 LISQLGSETATVT
+226 LIGQLGSETATVT
-239 PASYDLGAQTLTLV
+239 PASYDLGAQELTLV

-347 NKDQID
+347 NKANIG
-353 LASKNVALGTST
+353 LASANVALGTST

-406 ATAAAAATPGL
+406 ATAAATPGL

-429 IAKNNVALTIAGA
+429 IAKKDVVLTIAGA

-497 ALTSTTAANGLF
+497 ALTSATSIGDGLYKVAENTA
-509 NVAGNDKIAFK
+509 IAFK
-520 KADGSAAT
+520 KADGGAAT
-528 IAERNATKAVITLK
+528 IAARNAIKAVITLNY
-542 MDGGTGSSYVSAAKD
+542 TGSKYTTAAKD
-557 IANIYG
+557 LANIYG

-571 KDKQGN
+571 KDAQGN

-606 EGVLSSVIDN
+606 EGILSSVIDN
-616 SGNTPAF
+616 SGNSPAF

-632 NKKADGTTGMTDA
+632 NKKADGTGMTDA
-645 QPDYVYTYK
+645 QPGYTYTYK
-654 KAAVDIDN
+654 KAAVDN
-662 SEVKEAASITFDD
+662 SEVKEAASITFTD

-685 DYKVKASK
+685 DYKVKANK
-693 EVVTVNALTNGGS
+693 EVVTVNALTGASN
-706 AEDNKISVSKEFTMK
+706 AAADNTISVSKEFTMK

-746 ADGIIAPL
+746 ADGIIAAL
-754 TGDGTANKPKNG
+754 TEDKTANKPKNG

-779 ATAIPASE
+779 TTAIPASA
-787 SDDHKLGGYK
+787 SASNKLGGYQ
-797 VTTGSAAT
+797 VSTADAT
-805 GAVVVGFAKSAE
+805 SGAIIKVGFAKSAE
-817 SAGTGVNLETGD
+817 SAGGSVTLEAGD

>member
-192 TSSNWTSGKNIAWSK
+192 TPSNWTSGKNIAWSK

-216 KKGNVTAGQL
+216 KKGNVAAGQL
-226 LISQLGSETATVT
+226 LIGQLGSETATVT
-239 PASYDLGAQTLTLV
+239 PASYDLGAQELTLV

-347 NKDQID
+347 NKANIG
-353 LASKNVALGTST
+353 LASANVALGTST

-406 ATAAAAATPGL
+406 ATAAATPGL

-429 IAKNNVALTIAGA
+429 IAKKDVVLTIAGA

-497 ALTSTTAANGLF
+497 ALTSATSIGDGLYKVAENTA
-509 NVAGNDKIAFK
+509 IAFK
-520 KADGSAAT
+520 KADGGAAT
-528 IAERNATKAVITLK
+528 IAARNAIKAVITLNY
-542 MDGGTGSSYVSAAKD
+542 TGSKYTTAAKD
-557 IANIYG
+557 LANIYG

-571 KDKQGN
+571 KDAQGN

-606 EGVLSSVIDN
+606 EGILSSVIDN
-616 SGNTPAF
+616 SGNSPAF

-632 NKKADGTTGMTDA
+632 NKKADGTGMTDA
-645 QPDYVYTYK
+645 QPGYTYTYK
-654 KAAVDIDN
+654 KAAVDN
-662 SEVKEAASITFDD
+662 SEVKEAASITFTD

-685 DYKVKASK
+685 DYKVKANK
-693 EVVTVNALTNGGS
+693 EVVTVNALTGASN
-706 AEDNKISVSKEFTMK
+706 AAADNTISVSKEFTMK

-746 ADGIIAPL
+746 ADGIIAAL
-754 TGDGTANKPKNG
+754 TEDKTANKPKNG

-779 ATAIPASE
+779 TTAIPASA
-787 SDDHKLGGYK
+787 SASNKLGGYQ
-797 VTTGSAAT
+797 VSTADAT
-805 GAVVVGFAKSAE
+805 SGATIKVGFAKSAE
-817 SAGTGVNLETGD
+817 SAGGSVTLEAGD
-829 TGVKITGLNAGQG
+829 TGVKIIGLNAGQG

-855 KTQATIEYKK
+855 ETQATIEYKK

>member
-1 MNKKFLSAILFGA
+1 
-14 LMVSSTGT
+14 MVSSTGT

-192 TSSNWTSGKNIAWSK
+192 TPSNWTSGKNIAWSK

-216 KKGNVTAGQL
+216 KKGNVAAGQL
-226 LISQLGSETATVT
+226 LIGQLGSETATVT
-239 PASYDLGAQTLTLV
+239 PASYDLGAQELTLV

-347 NKDQID
+347 NKANIG
-353 LASKNVALGTST
+353 LASANVALGTST

-406 ATAAAAATPGL
+406 ATAAATPGL

-429 IAKNNVALTIAGA
+429 IAKKDVVLTIAGA

-497 ALTSTTAANGLF
+497 ALTSATSIGDGLYKVAENTA
-509 NVAGNDKIAFK
+509 IAFK
-520 KADGSAAT
+520 KADGGAAT
-528 IAERNATKAVITLK
+528 IAARNAIKAVITLNY
-542 MDGGTGSSYVSAAKD
+542 TGSKYTTAAKD
-557 IANIYG
+557 LANIYG

-571 KDKQGN
+571 KDAQGN

-606 EGVLSSVIDN
+606 EGILSSVIDN
-616 SGNTPAF
+616 SGNSPAF

-632 NKKADGTTGMTDA
+632 NKKADGTGMTDA
-645 QPDYVYTYK
+645 QPGYTYTYK
-654 KAAVDIDN
+654 KAAVDN
-662 SEVKEAASITFDD
+662 SEVKEVASITFTD

-685 DYKVKASK
+685 DYKVKANK
-693 EVVTVNALTNGGS
+693 EVVTVNALTGASN
-706 AEDNKISVSKEFTMK
+706 AAADNTISVSKEFTMK

-746 ADGIIAPL
+746 ADGIIAAL
-754 TGDGTANKPKNG
+754 TEDKTANKPKNG

-779 ATAIPASE
+779 TTAIPASA
-787 SDDHKLGGYK
+787 SASNKLGGYQ
-797 VTTGSAAT
+797 VSTADAT
-805 GAVVVGFAKSAE
+805 SGATIKVGFAKSAE
-817 SAGTGVNLETGD
+817 SAGGSVTLEAGD

>member
-1 MNKKFLSAILFGA
+1 
-14 LMVSSTGT
+14 MVSSTGT

-187 TALNA
+187 TALDA
-192 TSSNWTSGKNIAWSK
+192 TLNNWISGKNIAWSK

-216 KKGNVTAGQL
+216 KKGNVAAGQL
-226 LISQLGSETATVT
+226 LIGQLGSETATVT
-239 PASYDLGAQTLTLV
+239 PASYDLGAQELTLV

-347 NKDQID
+347 NKANIG
-353 LASKNVALGTST
+353 LANANVALGTST

-406 ATAAAAATPGL
+406 ATAAATSGL

-429 IAKNNVALTIAGA
+429 IAKKDIILTIAGA

-497 ALTSTTAANGLF
+497 ALTSTTSIGDGLYK
-509 NVAGNDKIAFK
+509 VAENTAIAFK
-520 KADGSAAT
+520 KADGGAAT
-528 IAERNATKAVITLK
+528 IAARNATKAVITL
-542 MDGGTGSSYVSAAKD
+542 DYASSKYITAAKD

-654 KAAVDIDN
+654 KAAVDN
-662 SEVKEAASITFDD
+662 SEVKEAASITFND

-685 DYKVKASK
+685 DYKVKASN
-693 EVVTVNALTNGGS
+693 EVVTVNALTGVSN
-706 AEDNKISVSKEFTMK
+706 AAADNTISVSKEFTMK

-779 ATAIPASE
+779 TTAIPASE

-805 GAVVVGFAKSAE
+805 GAVVVEFAKSAE
-817 SAGTGVNLETGD
+817 SAGGSVTLETGD
-829 TGVKITGLNAGQG
+829 AGVKIADLNAGQG

>member
-1 MNKKFLSAILFGA
+1 
-14 LMVSSTGT
+14 MVSSTGT

-192 TSSNWTSGKNIAWSK
+192 TPSNWTSGKNIAWSK

-216 KKGNVTAGQL
+216 KKGNVAAGQL
-226 LISQLGSETATVT
+226 LIGQLGSETATVT
-239 PASYDLGAQTLTLV
+239 PASYDLGAQELTLV

-347 NKDQID
+347 NKANIG
-353 LASKNVALGTST
+353 LASANVALGTST

-406 ATAAAAATPGL
+406 ATAAATPGL

-429 IAKNNVALTIAGA
+429 IAKKDVVLTIAGA

-497 ALTSTTAANGLF
+497 ALTSATSIGDGLYKVAENTA
-509 NVAGNDKIAFK
+509 IAFK
-520 KADGSAAT
+520 KADGGAAT
-528 IAERNATKAVITLK
+528 IAARNAIKAVITLNY
-542 MDGGTGSSYVSAAKD
+542 TGSKYTTAAKD
-557 IANIYG
+557 LANIYG

-571 KDKQGN
+571 KDAQGN

-606 EGVLSSVIDN
+606 EGILSSVIDN
-616 SGNTPAF
+616 SGNSPAF

-632 NKKADGTTGMTDA
+632 NKKADGTGMTDA
-645 QPDYVYTYK
+645 QPGYTYTYK
-654 KAAVDIDN
+654 KAAVDN
-662 SEVKEAASITFDD
+662 SVVKEAASITFTD

-685 DYKVKASK
+685 DYKVKANK
-693 EVVTVNALTNGGS
+693 EVVTVNALTGASN
-706 AEDNKISVSKEFTMK
+706 AAADNTISVSKEFTMK

-746 ADGIIAPL
+746 ADGIIAAL
-754 TGDGTANKPKNG
+754 TEDKTANKPKNG

-779 ATAIPASE
+779 TTAIPASA
-787 SDDHKLGGYK
+787 SASNKLGGYQ
-797 VTTGSAAT
+797 VSTADAT
-805 GAVVVGFAKSAE
+805 SGATIKVGFAKSAE
-817 SAGTGVNLETGD
+817 SAGGSVTLEAGD

>member
-192 TSSNWTSGKNIAWSK
+192 TPSNWTSGKNIAWSK

-216 KKGNVTAGQL
+216 KKGNVAAGQL
-226 LISQLGSETATVT
+226 LIGQLGSETATVT
-239 PASYDLGAQTLTLV
+239 PASYDLGAQELTLV

-347 NKDQID
+347 NKANIR
-353 LASKNVALGTST
+353 LASANVALGTST

-406 ATAAAAATPGL
+406 ATAAATPGL

-429 IAKNNVALTIAGA
+429 IAKKDVVLTIAGA

-497 ALTSTTAANGLF
+497 ALTSATSIGDGLYKVAENTA
-509 NVAGNDKIAFK
+509 IAFK
-520 KADGSAAT
+520 KADGGAAT
-528 IAERNATKAVITLK
+528 IAARNAIKAVITLNY
-542 MDGGTGSSYVSAAKD
+542 TGSKYTTAAKD
-557 IANIYG
+557 LANIYG

-571 KDKQGN
+571 KDAQGN

-606 EGVLSSVIDN
+606 EGILSSVIDN
-616 SGNTPAF
+616 SGNSPAF

-632 NKKADGTTGMTDA
+632 NKKADGTGMTDA
-645 QPDYVYTYK
+645 QPGYTYTYK
-654 KAAVDIDN
+654 KAAVDN
-662 SEVKEAASITFDD
+662 SEVKEAASITFTD

-685 DYKVKASK
+685 DYKVKANK
-693 EVVTVNALTNGGS
+693 EVVTVNALTGASN
-706 AEDNKISVSKEFTMK
+706 AAADNTISVSKEFTMK

-746 ADGIIAPL
+746 ADGIIAAL
-754 TGDGTANKPKNG
+754 TEDKTANKPKNG

-779 ATAIPASE
+779 TTAIPASA
-787 SDDHKLGGYK
+787 SASNKLGGYQ
-797 VTTGSAAT
+797 VSTADAT
-805 GAVVVGFAKSAE
+805 SGATIKVGFAKSAE
-817 SAGTGVNLETGD
+817 SAGGSVTLEAGD
-829 TGVKITGLNAGQG
+829 TGVKIIGLNAGQG

>member
-187 TALNA
+187 TTLNA
-192 TSSNWTSGKNIAWSK
+192 TPSNWTSGKNIAWSK

-216 KKGNVTAGQL
+216 KKGNVAAGQL
-226 LISQLGSETATVT
+226 LIGQLGSETATVT
-239 PASYDLGAQTLTLV
+239 PASYDLGAQELTLV

-347 NKDQID
+347 NKANIG
-353 LASKNVALGTST
+353 LASANVALGTST

-406 ATAAAAATPGL
+406 ATAAATPGL

-429 IAKNNVALTIAGA
+429 IAKKDVVLTIAGA

-497 ALTSTTAANGLF
+497 ALTSATSIGDGLYKVAENTA
-509 NVAGNDKIAFK
+509 IAFK
-520 KADGSAAT
+520 KADGGAAT
-528 IAERNATKAVITLK
+528 IAARNAIKAVITLNY
-542 MDGGTGSSYVSAAKD
+542 TGSKYTTAAKD
-557 IANIYG
+557 LANIYG

-571 KDKQGN
+571 KDAQGN

-606 EGVLSSVIDN
+606 EGILSSVIDN
-616 SGNTPAF
+616 SGNSPAF

-632 NKKADGTTGMTDA
+632 NKKADGTGMTDA
-645 QPDYVYTYK
+645 QPGYTYTYK
-654 KAAVDIDN
+654 KAAVDN
-662 SEVKEAASITFDD
+662 SEVKEAASITFTD

-685 DYKVKASK
+685 DYKVKANK
-693 EVVTVNALTNGGS
+693 EVVTVNALTGASN
-706 AEDNKISVSKEFTMK
+706 AAADNTISVSKEFTMK

-746 ADGIIAPL
+746 ADGIIAAL
-754 TGDGTANKPKNG
+754 TEDKTANKPKNG

-779 ATAIPASE
+779 TTAIPASA
-787 SDDHKLGGYK
+787 SASNKLGGYQ
-797 VTTGSAAT
+797 VSTADAT
-805 GAVVVGFAKSAE
+805 SGATIKVGFAKSAE
-817 SAGTGVNLETGD
+817 SAGGSVTLEAGD

>member
-1 MNKKFLSAILFGA
+1 
-14 LMVSSTGT
+14 MVSSTGT
-22 FVSCKDYDDDIDNIN
+22 FVSCKDYDDDIDEIN

-192 TSSNWTSGKNIAWSK
+192 TPSKWTSGKNIAWSK

-216 KKGNVTAGQL
+216 KKGNVAAGQL
-226 LISQLGSETATVT
+226 LIGQLGSETATVT
-239 PASYDLGAQTLTLV
+239 PASYDLGAQELTLV

-347 NKDQID
+347 NKAQID

-406 ATAAAAATPGL
+406 ATAAATSGL

-429 IAKNNVALTIAGA
+429 IAKKDIILTIAGA

-497 ALTSTTAANGLF
+497 ALTSATSIGDGLYKVAENTAI
-509 NVAGNDKIAFK
+509 VFK
-520 KADGSAAT
+520 KADGGAAT
-528 IAERNATKAVITLK
+528 IAARNATKAVITLNYA
-542 MDGGTGSSYVSAAKD
+542 SSKYTTAAKD
-557 IANIYG
+557 LANIYG

-571 KDKQGN
+571 KDAQGN

-583 VPVTVSKPE
+583 VPVTVSKPD

-606 EGVLSSVIDN
+606 EGILSSVIDN
-616 SGNTPAF
+616 STQNAPAF

-645 QPDYVYTYK
+645 QPDYTYTYK
-654 KAAVDIDN
+654 KTDN
-662 SEVKEAASITFDD
+662 SEANNVTSITFTD

-685 DYKVKASK
+685 DYKVKASN
-693 EVVTVNALTNGGS
+693 EVVTVNALTNDGS
-706 AEDNKISVSKEFTMK
+706 AEDNGISVSKEFTMK

-779 ATAIPASE
+779 ATAIPASA
-787 SDDHKLGGYK
+787 SNDHKLGGYE

-829 TGVKITGLNAGQG
+829 TGVKIAGLNAGQG

>member
-1 MNKKFLSAILFGA
+1 
-14 LMVSSTGT
+14 MVSSTGT

-226 LISQLGSETATVT
+226 LIGQLGSETATVT

-406 ATAAAAATPGL
+406 ATAAATPGL

-542 MDGGTGSSYVSAAKD
+542 MDGGIGSSYVSAAKD
-557 IANIYG
+557 IATIYG

-654 KAAVDIDN
+654 KAAVDN

>member
-1 MNKKFLSAILFGA
+1 
-14 LMVSSTGT
+14 MVSSTGT

-187 TALNA
+187 TALDA
-192 TSSNWTSGKNIAWSK
+192 TLNNWISGKNIAWSK

-216 KKGNVTAGQL
+216 KKGNVAAGQL
-226 LISQLGSETATVT
+226 LIGQLGSETATVT
-239 PASYDLGAQTLTLV
+239 PASYDLGAQELTLV

-347 NKDQID
+347 NKANIG
-353 LASKNVALGTST
+353 LASANVALGTST

-388 TLAEA
+388 SLAEA

-406 ATAAAAATPGL
+406 ATAAATPGL

-429 IAKNNVALTIAGA
+429 IAKNNVALTIAGT

-520 KADGSAAT
+520 QADGGAAS
-528 IAERNATKAVITLK
+528 IAARNATKAVITLNYA
-542 MDGGTGSSYVSAAKD
+542 GSKYTTAAKD
-557 IANIYG
+557 LANIYG

-654 KAAVDIDN
+654 KAAVNN
-662 SEVKEAASITFDD
+662 SEVKEAASITFND

-685 DYKVKASK
+685 DYKVKASN

-706 AEDNKISVSKEFTMK
+706 AEDNEISVSKEFTMK

-754 TGDGTANKPKNG
+754 TEDGTANKPKNG

-779 ATAIPASE
+779 TTAIPASA